1 MQHERKFMAN
11 WIISDK
17 DLDKQYNRAK
27 IAAAEAL
34 NYEPRAKSARYS
46 PARRQVVIELTN
58 GCSFIFPV
66 DKAQGL
72 AGASNKNLA
81 AVTILG
87 KGMGLHWEKLD
98 ADLSIASLVLG
109 IFGSHAWMREI
120 ARQGGATS
128 SPAKSAA
135 ARANG
140 AKGGRPKKG
149 AATQKAA

>member
-1 MQHERKFMAN
+1 MAN
-11 WIISDK
+11 WKISDI
-17 DLDKQYNRAK
+17 DLDKQVKNAK
-27 IAAAEAL
+27 LAGTEAL
-34 NYEPRAKSARYS
+34 NNEPRAKAARYS
-46 PARRQVVIELTN
+46 PTRRQVIVELTN

-72 AGASNKNLA
+72 AGASNKDLA
-81 AVTILG
+81 AVELLG

-109 IFGSHAWMREI
+109 IFGSHTWMREI
-120 ARQGGATS
+120 ARRGGAASTA
-128 SPAKSAA
+128 AKSAA

-140 AKGGRPKKG
+140 AKGGRPKKS

>member
-72 AGASNKNLA
+72 AGASNKDLA

-120 ARQGGATS
+120 ARQGGAAS

-140 AKGGRPKKG
+140 AKGGRPKKST
-149 AATQKAA
+149 AAQKAA